1 MEGSAVTELT
11 LATGAAM
18 QKGIFRRALSVIPA
32 PGGGRMS
39 PSRGRMCDLQ
49 RLDLAATVGPIA
61 LMTHIDDRD
70 KAALD
75 QESPRR
81 AIVAD
86 DDPFARRMV
95 KDALQRAGVIVVA
108 EAHDGREA
116 VELTVYYRPDV
127 VLMDVVMPS
136 LDGIAATRQ
145 IVREIPDQRI
155 VLLTSADEE
164 EMGVLG
170 LRAGAVGFL
179 TKDVDVSILPRAL
192 ERALDGEAVISRRL
206 GMRLVEHLRRVP
218 EGAPGLRPVKSPL
231 TAREWEVIDLLY
243 EERTTD
249 EIAAALVLSSETV
262 RSHVK
267 HILRKLGA
275 RSRAEAVAIA
285 QEMRG
290 AAPRA

>member
-1 MEGSAVTELT
+1 MSVTDHRT
-11 LATGAAM
+11 NGGLA
-18 QKGIFRRALSVIPA
+18 FPA
-32 PGGGRMS
+32 Q
-39 PSRGRMCDLQ
+39 PSYGFLITSMPDTTARGR
-49 RLDLAATVGPIA
+49 GSG
-61 LMTHIDDRD
+61 RD
-70 KAALD
+70 PDEPL
-75 QESPRR
+75 R

-95 KDALQRAGVIVVA
+95 KDALQRAGIVVLA

-116 VELTVYYRPDV
+116 VELTLYYRPDV

-145 IVREIPDQRI
+145 IVKDLPEQLI

-179 TKDVDVSILPRAL
+179 TKDVDVSVLPRAL

-243 EERTTD
+243 EGRTTE
-249 EIAAALVLSSETV
+249 EIASMLVLSSETV

-275 RSRAEAVAIA
+275 SSRGEAVALA

-290 AAPRA
+290 APPVPPGQSGRR

>member
-1 MEGSAVTELT
+1 MGDWRF
-11 LATGAAM
+11 GP
-18 QKGIFRRALSVIPA
+18 IP
-32 PGGGRMS
+32 
-39 PSRGRMCDLQ
+39 
-49 RLDLAATVGPIA
+49 ATVGAIA
-61 LMTHIDDRD
+61 AMPDMNTSGQGRLDRD
-70 KAALD
+70 EPL
-75 QESPRR
+75 R

-86 DDPFARRMV
+86 DDPFARRMI
-95 KDALQRAGVIVVA
+95 KDALQGAGFIVVA

-116 VELTVYYRPDV
+116 VELSLYYRPDV
-127 VLMDVVMPS
+127 ILMDVVMPS

-145 IVREIPDQRI
+145 IIKEIPDQLI
-155 VLLTSADEE
+155 VLLTSADED

-179 TKDVDVSILPRAL
+179 TKDVDVGVLPRAL
-192 ERALDGEAVISRRL
+192 EGALQGEAVISRRL

-243 EERTTD
+243 EGRTTD
-249 EIAAALVLSSETV
+249 EIASELVLSSETV

-275 RSRAEAVAIA
+275 SSRAEAVAMA

-290 AAPRA
+290 APPVSRFNPRRA

>member
-1 MEGSAVTELT
+1 VAFSPLCRYVWPID
-11 LATGAAM
+11 
-18 QKGIFRRALSVIPA
+18 GIHDIHRDH
-32 PGGGRMS
+32 GGRD
-39 PSRGRMCDLQ
+39 PDVQL
-49 RLDLAATVGPIA
+49 
-61 LMTHIDDRD
+61 
-70 KAALD
+70 
-75 QESPRR
+75 R

-86 DDPFARRMV
+86 DDTFARRMV
-95 KDALQRAGVIVVA
+95 KDSLQRAGIIVVA

-116 VELTVYYRPDV
+116 VELTLYYRPDIL
-127 VLMDVVMPS
+127 LMDVVMPR
-136 LDGIAATRQ
+136 LDGIGATR
-145 IVREIPDQRI
+145 EIIKAIPEQVI

-170 LRAGAVGFL
+170 LRSGASGFL
-179 TKDVDVSILPRAL
+179 TKDVNVSVLPRAL

-231 TAREWEVIDLLY
+231 TAREWEVVDLLY
-243 EERTTD
+243 EGRTTD
-249 EIAAALVLSSETV
+249 EIAATLVLSTETV

-275 RSRAEAVAIA
+275 SSRAEAVALA

-290 AAPRA
+290 APVGPTRPAA